1 MYEVDSFDGG
11 PRAQHRLSDETSATA
26 NGESGGLAVLL
37 SREEK
42 LKGKRVCKFKF
53 KDATDRPVIKATLT
67 AARNRCRRC
76 KPDITLGV
84 LNGVRLVPGAR
95 VIVQASERGVEAEC
109 DDNRRA
115 HQLGVRQ
122 AQARDSEHLTRA
134 HTHSRLFTPKECSRT
149 PIRPPNSSCLEDHPA
164 AGSHAP
170 SHGHIMHIA
179 GSLPHPPPPSRL
191 P

>member
-122 AQARDSEHLTRA
+122 AQARDSEHLTRI
-134 HTHSRLFTPKECSRT
+134 HTQDCSHQKSVRGLPSDPPTPLVLR
-149 PIRPPNSSCLEDHPA
+149 IILPPAVTHRHMATLC
-164 AGSHAP
+164 
-170 SHGHIMHIA
+170 I
-179 GSLPHPPPPSRL
+179 
-191 P
+191 